1 VTDVIADPDM
11 TEETR
16 ADMKELTDAGFEN
29 VRIEE
34 THRVHDQAASAIV
47 KATMPS

>member
-1 VTDVIADPDM
+1 M
-11 TEETR
+11 TRDDFESS
-16 ADMKELTDAGFEN
+16 LTDAGFEN